1 MPRSNIMVVIYPNQN
16 GMGYVVCE
24 HPRDIIN
31 YGIGKFRKLSPTNY
45 VTRLKKFIRQYRPAV
60 VILKD
65 YDDSNTTSRRVKE
78 VIDTLEAHAKKHDVK
93 VYRYGCSDIAGV
105 FSLFGDA
112 SKHGI
117 SKTLASWYPDLQ
129 RFLAPPRNFKISEH
143 YHMGI
148 FDGFALMY
156 THAHLTGLVKNDY
169 EN

>member
-1 MPRSNIMVVIYPNQN
+1 MVVIYPNQN

-24 HPRDIIN
+24 HPGDIIN
-31 YGIGKFRKLSPTNY
+31 YGIGKFKILSPTNY
-45 VTRLKKFIRQYRPAV
+45 VRRLKKFIKQYRPAV

-65 YDDSNTTSRRVKE
+65 YDNSNTISKRIKA
-78 VIDTLEAHAKKHDVK
+78 VIDTLETVAKKDNVK
-93 VYRYGCSDIAGV
+93 VYRYGRNDIAGV
-105 FSLFGDA
+105 FSLFGDS

-156 THAHLTGLVKNDY
+156 THAYLTGLIKKNH